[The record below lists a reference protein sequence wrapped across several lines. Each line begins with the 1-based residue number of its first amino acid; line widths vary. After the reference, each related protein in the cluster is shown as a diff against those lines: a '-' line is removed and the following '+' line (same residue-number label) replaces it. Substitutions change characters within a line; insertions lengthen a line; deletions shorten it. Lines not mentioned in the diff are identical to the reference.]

1 MAGVADRAG
10 VESFVYP
17 SDEVIECPYP
27 FYEALRG
34 EAPVH
39 RLPSGDVM
47 VSRWA
52 DIVHVVRT
60 PEIFSSLVGPSN
72 PHVLGG
78 SRVGGDDSGPWP
90 LSFSDDPEHKR
101 NRQLNTFLVS
111 RDRLR
116 VYEPMIRRIAD
127 ALIDGFAGRGEAEFR
142 TEFAERLPRLVT
154 MEILGMPAEDEAKFA
169 EWFGGQGP
177 RGTRLASPE
186 EQERETQNKRNL
198 AGYIRTFIE
207 ERAERPADD
216 YLSAL
221 TQAQVERDGELDV
234 PYLVTEAV
242 GLFGAAVGTTMHFL
256 ANSMLLLLRHP
267 DELAALRDDPGRMRG
282 FLEEALRAESPVQWS
297 SRIAAVDTELHG
309 VPIPAGTNVLL
320 VWGSGNR
327 DPERFE
333 HPERFEVGREG
344 VAKHHLAF
352 GYGMHMC
359 IGAPLARLEA
369 QVSFEQILS
378 RLRNLRLAEDAAVT
392 YQRRFNQ
399 RAPEAVPIRFDVV

>member
-1 MAGVADRAG
+1 
-10 VESFVYP
+10 
-17 SDEVIECPYP
+17 
-27 FYEALRG
+27 
-34 EAPVH
+34 
-39 RLPSGDVM
+39 
-47 VSRWA
+47 
-52 DIVHVVRT
+52 
-60 PEIFSSLVGPSN
+60 
-72 PHVLGG
+72 
-78 SRVGGDDSGPWP
+78 
-90 LSFSDDPEHKR
+90 
-101 NRQLNTFLVS
+101 
-111 RDRLR
+111 
-116 VYEPMIRRIAD
+116 MIRTIAD
-127 ALIDGFAGRGEAEFR
+127 ELIDRFIGRGEADFR
-142 TEFAERLPRLVT
+142 TEFAERLPRRVS
-154 MEILGMPAEDEAKFA
+154 MEILGMPVEDEPKFA

-198 AGYIRTFIE
+198 ADYMKAFIV

-221 TQAQVERDGELDV
+221 AAAQVERDGKLDV

-256 ANSMLLLLRHP
+256 SNSMLLLLQHP
-267 DELAALRDDPGRMRG
+267 DELGALRDDSTRMRA
-282 FLEEALRAESPVQWS
+282 FLEEALRTESPVQWS
-297 SRIAAVDTELHG
+297 SRVAAVDTELHG

-327 DPERFE
+327 DPEKFE
-333 HPERFEVGREG
+333 DPERFWVGRPS

-369 QVSFEQILS
+369 QISFEQLLS
-378 RLRNLRLAEDAAVT
+378 RLRNLRLADGATIV

-399 RAPEAVPIRFDVV
+399 RAPDAVPMRFDPA

>member
-1 MAGVADRAG
+1 MADRAG
-10 VESFVYP
+10 VEAFDYP
-17 SDEVIECPYP
+17 SDGVIECPYP
-27 FYEALRG
+27 FYDALRS

-47 VSRWA
+47 ISRWE

-72 PHVLGG
+72 EHVLGG
-78 SRVGGDDSGPWP
+78 PRVGGDDSGPWP
-90 LSFSDDPEHKR
+90 LSFCDDPEHKS
-101 NRQLNTFLVS
+101 NRQLNMFMVS
-111 RDRLR
+111 RERLR
-116 VYEPMIRRIAD
+116 MYEPVIRTLVD
-127 ALIDGFAGRGEAEFR
+127 DLIDGFIGRGEAEFR
-142 TEFAERLPRLVT
+142 TEFAERLPRRGS
-154 MEILGMPAEDEAKFA
+154 MEILGMPREDEPRFA

-198 AGYIRTFIE
+198 AEYMKTFIV

-221 TQAQVERDGELDV
+221 AAAQIERDGALDV

-256 ANSMLLLLRHP
+256 SNSMLLLLQHP
-267 DELAALRDDPGRMRG
+267 AELDALRDDPTRMRA

-297 SRIAAVDTELHG
+297 SRVAAVDTELHG
-309 VPIPAGTNVLL
+309 VSIPAGSNILL

-327 DPERFE
+327 DPQRFE
-333 HPERFEVGREG
+333 EPERFWVGRPA
-344 VAKHHLAF
+344 VAKHQLAF

-369 QVSFEQILS
+369 QIAFERLLA
-378 RLRNLRLAEDAAVT
+378 RLRNLRLAEGATIT

-399 RAPEAVPIRFDVV
+399 RAPEAVPMRFDPA